1 MIDPMVAVKV
11 MSWHRLSSSQDC
23 DHSLQLISEEFERT
37 PEQNEELGL
46 NDMDTKEADKAY
58 EVTTMA

>member
-1 MIDPMVAVKV
+1 MVALKV
-11 MSWHRLSSSQDC
+11 MPWHRLSSSQDG